1 MRRAIESISIVSGV
15 VAILILAVAAL
26 PVPFGA
32 LRRTSLMVALL
43 AGVGLFYLT
52 LGLVRPNGDQTLA
65 ERSTSLIIAGAT
77 LMTLAAVYAV
87 LIINETVR

>member
-1 MRRAIESISIVSGV
+1 MRRAIESVSIVCGV

-32 LRRTSLMVALL
+32 LRRTSLMIALL
-43 AGVGLFYLT
+43 AGIGLVYVT
-52 LGLVRPNGDQTLA
+52 LGLVRRNGDGAVA
-65 ERSTSLIIAGAT
+65 ERSTSLIIAGVT

-87 LIINETVR
+87 LINETVR